1 MTKENYEEE
10 KMNEDLKIIDQLLD
24 LILKQQQEVLDMF
37 LNFVTT
43 VNFKKNLDLNLDL
56 YLKIKN
62 EKERS
67 NSKNE

>member
-56 YLKIKN
+56 YLKKN
-62 EKERS
+62 DKERS

>member
-1 MTKENYEEE
+1 MNKE

>member
-1 MTKENYEEE
+1 MEKICIDKE
-10 KMNEDLKIIDQLLD
+10 KMNEDLKIIDQFLD

>member
-1 MTKENYEEE
+1 MEIVMNKE

-56 YLKIKN
+56 YLKTKN

>member
-1 MTKENYEEE
+1 MNKE
-10 KMNEDLKIIDQLLD
+10 KMNEDLKIIDQFLD

-56 YLKIKN
+56 YLKKN
-62 EKERS
+62 DKE
-67 NSKNE
+67 N

>member
-1 MTKENYEEE
+1 MNKE

-56 YLKIKN
+56 YLKKN
-62 EKERS
+62 DKE
-67 NSKNE
+67 N

>member
-1 MTKENYEEE
+1 MKKIRGEIVVNKE
-10 KMNEDLKIIDQLLD
+10 KMNEELKIIDQLLD

-43 VNFKKNLDLNLDL
+43 VNVKKNLDL

-62 EKERS
+62 EKERR
-67 NSKNE
+67 NS

>member
-1 MTKENYEEE
+1 MNKE
-10 KMNEDLKIIDQLLD
+10 KMNEDFKIIDQFLD

-56 YLKIKN
+56 YLKKN
-62 EKERS
+62 EKER
-67 NSKNE
+67 

>member
-56 YLKIKN
+56 YLKKN
-62 EKERS
+62 DKE
-67 NSKNE
+67 N

>member
-1 MTKENYEEE
+1 MNKE

-43 VNFKKNLDLNLDL
+43 VNVKKNLDLNLDL
-56 YLKIKN
+56 YLKKN
-62 EKERS
+62 EKERR
-67 NSKNE
+67 NS

>member
-10 KMNEDLKIIDQLLD
+10 KMNEDLKIIDQFLD

-56 YLKIKN
+56 YLKKN
-62 EKERS
+62 DKERS
-67 NSKNE
+67 NSKNG

>member
-1 MTKENYEEE
+1 MKIVMNKE

-56 YLKIKN
+56 YLKKN
-62 EKERS
+62 EKE
-67 NSKNE
+67 N